1 MKKKQKK
8 SSTKLALSKAQID
21 SVIHLYSSGHISE
34 AIDLINKL
42 NDQYPNVPLLYN
54 ILGACYKASGQLENA
69 EKMFNTAFSIK
80 PDYAEAHFNHGII
93 LKGLNRIDEAIESY
107 QNAISILPNYPDAHN
122 NLGNAF
128 REKGQINDAINS
140 YEWAIAYNPEFVQ
153 ALNNLGNAQS
163 DIGLQHLALKNYQK
177 AHLINPSF
185 LDSLFNIGVVQKELG
200 LKKEAM
206 KNFEKVLELQPK
218 NLKVFRNLGDV
229 KKFTNRD
236 SEIIKNIES
245 ILENNSLE
253 QDELIDLNLSLS
265 KVYGDL
271 GDVDKQFKYL
281 SEGNS
286 LRKNL
291 SGYSIANSNQ
301 LFTTIKKIFQSES
314 ILSQSIEQNTTIK
327 PIFIVGMP
335 RSGTSLVE
343 QIIASHNEV
352 FGSGELEFLS
362 QILAPIISQDLIQLN
377 GNIKKSIRD
386 QYFSKLEVLE
396 IKEKFFT
403 DKMPMNFRYIGFI
416 LSAFPEAKIVHLKR
430 DARATCWS
438 IFKSYFDS
446 EGIGYSY
453 DQEDLAKYYGL
464 YSDLMSFWHELY
476 PNQIY
481 DISYED
487 LTTNQEEETRKLL
500 EYCDLE
506 WDENCLN
513 FHTNERAVKTAS
525 ALQVRKKMYQ
535 GSSEVWKKYESYLK
549 PLIQGLESY

>member
-8 SSTKLALSKAQID
+8 SNTKLALSKSQID
-21 SVIHLYSSGHISE
+21 SVIHLYSSGQISE

-42 NDQYPNVPLLYN
+42 NGQYPNVPLLYN
-54 ILGACYKASGQLENA
+54 ILGACYKVLGQLENA
-69 EKMFNTAFSIK
+69 EKMFKTAFSIK

-93 LKGLNRIDEAIESY
+93 MKGLNKIDEAIKSY
-107 QNAISILPNYPDAHN
+107 QNAIAILPNYPDAHN

-128 REKGQINDAINS
+128 REKGQINDAIES
-140 YEWAIAYNPEFVQ
+140 YEWAIAYKPEFVQ

-163 DIGLQHLALKNYQK
+163 DVGMQHLAVKNYHK
-177 AHLINPSF
+177 AFSIDPSF
-185 LDSLFNIGVVQKELG
+185 LDSLFNLGVVQKELG
-200 LKKEAM
+200 LKKDAR

-218 NLKVFRNLGDV
+218 NFKVIRNLGEV
-229 KKFTNRD
+229 KQYTDED
-236 SEIIKNIES
+236 SEIIENLES

-253 QDELIDLNLSLS
+253 QSELIDLNLSLS

-271 GDVDKQFKYL
+271 GDLEKQFKFL

-291 SGYSIANSNQ
+291 SGYSIANSTP
-301 LFTTIKKIFQSES
+301 LFSKIKKIFKSES
-314 ILSQSIEQNTTIK
+314 NISQNFEKNTTIK

-343 QIIASHNEV
+343 QIIASHNGV

-362 QILAPIISQDLIQLN
+362 QILAPIIDQDLTLN
-377 GNIKKSIRD
+377 DNLKKLIRK
-386 QYFSKLEVLE
+386 QYLSKLEVLE
-396 IKEKFFT
+396 INERKLT

-416 LSAFPEAKIVHLKR
+416 LAAFPEAKIVHLKR

-446 EGIGYSY
+446 KGIGYSY
-453 DQEDLAKYYGL
+453 DQLDLAKYYGL

-481 DISYED
+481 DICYED

-513 FHTNERAVKTAS
+513 FHENERAVKTAS

-535 GSSEVWKKYESYLK
+535 GSSEAWKKYESYLQ
-549 PLIQGLESY
+549 PLIKGLELY